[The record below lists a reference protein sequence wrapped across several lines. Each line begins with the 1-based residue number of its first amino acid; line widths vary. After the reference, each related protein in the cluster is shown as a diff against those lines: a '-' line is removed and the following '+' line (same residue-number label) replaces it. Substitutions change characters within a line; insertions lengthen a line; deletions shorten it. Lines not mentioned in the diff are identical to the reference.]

1 MGGQARHRVKRDQQ
15 GTTTVTNKTQ
25 STDFSGVRAKLA
37 AHRAKAGE
45 DHKTETL
52 PQSGVTVTI
61 PGFLNHG
68 QWMRAQRQSGGDVAT
83 AQAAFVSEVVR
94 FEGEKLTLADMR
106 ELIDAKDM
114 LFLISEIFGD
124 EKPAEGADDDEGG
137 SGNGNPA

>member
-1 MGGQARHRVKRDQQ
+1 MADRTK
-15 GTTTVTNKTQ
+15 TTE
-25 STDFSGVRAKLA
+25 FSGVRAKLA
-37 AHRAKAGE
+37 AHKAKAGE

-52 PQSGVTVTI
+52 PQSGVSVTI

-124 EKPAEGADDDEGG
+124 DKEAEGSDDDEAS
-137 SGNGNPA
+137 SGNAHPA

>member
-1 MGGQARHRVKRDQQ
+1 MAD
-15 GTTTVTNKTQ
+15 KTKT
-25 STDFSGVRAKLA
+25 TDFTGVRAKLA
-37 AHRAKAGE
+37 AHKAKAGE

-68 QWMRAQRQSGGDVAT
+68 QWMRAQRQANGDVAT
-83 AQAAFVSEVVR
+83 AQAAFVTEVVR

-106 ELIDAKDM
+106 ELVDAKDM

-124 EKPAEGADDDEGG
+124 EKEADGSDEDQDN
-137 SGNGNPA
+137 SGNAKPA

>member
-1 MGGQARHRVKRDQQ
+1 MAD
-15 GTTTVTNKTQ
+15 KTK
-25 STDFSGVRAKLA
+25 SNDFTGVRAKLA
-37 AHRAKAGE
+37 AHKARAGE
-45 DHKTETL
+45 DHRSETL

-124 EKPAEGADDDEGG
+124 DKQAEGGDDDEVG